1 MGSSGTQTFGSTDG
15 TGDPPQHE
23 VRLLGDFTVRC
34 AGRELHLSA
43 DAQRL
48 VAFLALR
55 RSAVQR
61 TTVAGNLWADSTQD
75 RAFGNLRSALWRVQ
89 RTTKGLLE
97 ATGSS
102 LRIADAVVIDVD
114 LLIERHVQ
122 ADGRDVA
129 FWPYR
134 SECLLFSHEL
144 LADWHDEW
152 VLVERE
158 RVRQT
163 ALHLLESMSEQFAAE
178 GHYPA
183 AMEAAMAAIRLDPL
197 RESAHRCAV
206 RVHLAEG
213 NYSDAIHHVDGY
225 TALLRGEMGID
236 PSPQLRALLRAH
248 DIVVSSRTTPTCS
261 PGSRARVSVRF
272 AKRRPG
278 GVASQ
283 TSSNE
288 RS

>member
-1 MGSSGTQTFGSTDG
+1 MGNSGRQTIGSTDG
-15 TGDPPQHE
+15 PGEQPRHE

-34 AGRELHLSA
+34 DGHELHLSA

-48 VAFLALR
+48 IAFLALR

-102 LRIADAVVIDVD
+102 LRIADEVAIDVD
-114 LLIERHVQ
+114 LLIERHLE
-122 ADGRDVA
+122 AHGSDGA

-134 SECLLFSHEL
+134 TECLLFSHEL

-163 ALHLLESMSEQFAAE
+163 ALHLLESLSERFAAE
-178 GHYPA
+178 GHFPA

-213 NYSDAIHHVDGY
+213 NYSEAIHHVEGY
-225 TALLRGEMGID
+225 TALLHGEMGID
-236 PSPQLRALLRAH
+236 PSPQLRALLRSY
-248 DIVVSSRTTPTCS
+248 DIEVPSGATPTCS
-261 PGSRARVSVRF
+261 SPSSVRVSVRF
-272 AKRRPG
+272 AKRRRG
-278 GVASQ
+278 DAASQ
-283 TSSNE
+283 ISSNE